1 MSIFDKVTLDDPR
14 PLPVILLVDTS
25 DSMSEENRIG
35 VCDESIR
42 SMLREFAQLDRTTGA
57 IQIAVI
63 TFGGQARIHQPLT
76 PVRQIEWTDMEPSG
90 LTPIGGALRLAGQ
103 ILEDREQV
111 PTRAYEPTLVLV
123 SDGLPTDDYEDELP
137 DFRGSPPSLAGSPL
151 GRLRQHGRDAPRLPD
166 TAPVRWSEARPDIPR
181 RERLGHR
188 RGIAVGDVVGHGTV
202 EECRPRQRLPDH
214 RGPRLLT

>member
-35 VCDESIR
+35 VCNESIR

-123 SDGLPTDDYEDELP
+123 SDGLPTDDYEDELLTFEAARRASRAHRLAVSVNMAETHPGYQTLLQFVGAKPDQIYLAENASDIVEALRWVTWSVTARSKSADPDNDYPIIGAP
-137 DFRGSPPSLAGSPL
+137 DF
-151 GRLRQHGRDAPRLPD
+151 
-166 TAPVRWSEARPDIPR
+166 
-181 RERLGHR
+181 
-188 RGIAVGDVVGHGTV
+188 
-202 EECRPRQRLPDH
+202 
-214 RGPRLLT
+214 